1 MRWQDEAIVLGV
13 RPHGEASTIVQ
24 LLTRSYGRHAGLVRG
39 GQGARLRGVYQAGN
53 LVNAVWSGRLAE
65 HLGSFECELSRS
77 YAAAVLDDPDRLAAL
92 VASTSVCEAAMPER
106 EPHPACYEGL
116 LVLLEAL
123 EGDHW
128 AEVYVRWEMGLLAE
142 LGFGLDLTCCAG
154 GGDNDQ
160 LGYVSPKS
168 GRAVSLSAG
177 APYKER
183 LLPLPG
189 FLLGR
194 GEGGTKEV
202 SDGLALT
209 GFFVERHLFHP
220 HNKPL
225 PKARQR
231 LAERFPSVDDSA
243 SRLDGE
249 QSTSESSR

>member
-1 MRWQDEAIVLGV
+1 MQWQDEAIVLGV
-13 RPHGEASTIVQ
+13 RPHGESSSIVQ

-39 GQGARLRGVYQAGN
+39 SQGKRLRGIYQAGN
-53 LVNAVWSGRLAE
+53 LVNAVWTGRLAE

-77 YAAAVLDDPDRLAAL
+77 YAASVLYDPDRLAAL
-92 VASTSVCEAAMPER
+92 VASTSVCESAMPER

-116 LVLLEAL
+116 KVLLDAL
-123 EGDHW
+123 ESDHW
-128 AEVYVRWEMGLLAE
+128 GEVYVRWEMGLLAE
-142 LGFGLDLTCCAG
+142 LGFGLDLSRCAG

-194 GEGGTKEV
+194 GEGGMKEV
-202 SDGLALT
+202 ADGLALT
-209 GFFVERHLFHP
+209 GFFIERHLFHP
-220 HNKPL
+220 HDKSL

-231 LAERFPSVDDSA
+231 LAQRFTE
-243 SRLDGE
+243 LDVGAYHPDGRSILG
-249 QSTSESSR
+249 QSQ